1 MCHSIS
7 IKNLHHSSPILL
19 NHEDEEI
26 HVLMSLLLDKVD
38 TEINSSN
45 DTSLMLF
52 NASSSSRHHT
62 SSENEDLF
70 SSPDDW
76 KNSSGI
82 LIDESDIP
90 SRMF

>member
-52 NASSSSRHHT
+52 NASSSGRHHT